1 MAGVGRLSTRE
12 FKSRYTGTAFY
23 PLVVHIGAHGMDS
36 RGNYK
41 ALQVTPWEFHLLA
54 RRSKERLDQNKRG
67 YSRNRSTITSSP
79 SRSSGNKGRHC
90 TRSMASTPRWIPS
103 ALRLAAGSARYAWT
117 ASGRQWK
124 WAVFSVPCHRMTG
137 RART

>member
-1 MAGVGRLSTRE
+1 MQRNERTLAKGGSERYEACIDAVAGAGRLSARE

-54 RRSKERLDQNKRG
+54 RRSQERLDQNKKET
-67 YSRNRSTITSSP
+67 RNL
-79 SRSSGNKGRHC
+79 K
-90 TRSMASTPRWIPS
+90 
-103 ALRLAAGSARYAWT
+103 
-117 ASGRQWK
+117 
-124 WAVFSVPCHRMTG
+124 
-137 RART
+137 